1 MQLTLVLPSL
11 LSLPPAHLAAS
22 SALAGLAQ
30 RAPAPRHDAA
40 GIDAVLLAVAKRPP
54 ATPLAPL
61 AARGAGFAHCDD
73 VIARADPVALIA
85 GRDDVLLGGRVDD
98 LAAADAQAFVER
110 LNRHFAPDGLV
121 FAAPRPDTWFV
132 QLRGVEP
139 PQATPLAQVTGA
151 IHAHLPRG
159 AQAGQWKR
167 WLSEMQML
175 LHEDPR
181 NAARERAGR
190 VPVTA
195 IWIADAG
202 TAAGGGSDAST
213 QWFAPAGR
221 EGDVARGLAAQDPAA
236 VAAAPASLGHLPPG
250 RDAVVILPALRTPAD
265 LDAAATGWLAP
276 ALAALDGRA
285 LAALTVVATDGR
297 HAFVW
302 TPRAMPWWSRWRPWA
317 RARAFEPPVAPDS
330 Q

>member
-1 MQLTLVLPSL
+1 MQLTLFLPAL
-11 LSLPPAHLAAS
+11 LSLPPATLAAS

-40 GIDAVLLAVAKRPP
+40 GIDAALLAVAQRLPD
-54 ATPLAPL
+54 TPLAPL
-61 AARGAGFAHCDD
+61 AARGAGVACGDD

-98 LAAADAQAFVER
+98 LSGADAQALVER
-110 LNRHFAPDGLV
+110 LNSHFAPDGLV

-132 QLRGVEP
+132 HLRGLAP
-139 PQATPLAQVTGA
+139 PQTTPLAQVHGA

-175 LHEDPR
+175 LHDDPR
-181 NAARERAGR
+181 NAAREREGR

-202 TAAGGGSDAST
+202 LAASAGVDAT
-213 QWFAPAGR
+213 VQWFAPAGR
-221 EGDVARGLAAQDPAA
+221 EGDVARGLAPDPAA
-236 VAAAPASLGHLPPG
+236 VAAPPAGLAHLPPT
-250 RDAVVILPALRTPAD
+250 RDAVVILPALRSPAD
-265 LDAAATGWLAP
+265 LETAATAWLAP
-276 ALAALDGRA
+276 ALAALDGRT
-285 LAALTVVATDGR
+285 LAALTVAATDGR

-302 TPRAMPWWSRWRPWA
+302 TPRAAPWWTRWRPWS
-317 RARAFEPPVAPDS
+317 RASAFVPPVAPEPR
-330 Q
+330 